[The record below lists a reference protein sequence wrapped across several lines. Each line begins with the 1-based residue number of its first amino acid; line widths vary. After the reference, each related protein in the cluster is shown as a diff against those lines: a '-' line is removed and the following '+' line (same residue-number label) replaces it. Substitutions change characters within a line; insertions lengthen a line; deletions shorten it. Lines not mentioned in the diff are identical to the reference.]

1 MMATILMLFTRY
13 LILTILKLQSTFHS
27 EDTEY
32 DDDAEYS
39 EDGEEE
45 YNGKSQSLCEFEA
58 LILQYTEISAI
69 FWLNA
74 MSHAV
79 WSSFRSLQ
87 TVSRNFNSPKLGIFD
102 KRFKWY
108 ALYAWGGP
116 LIVSIVTIMIQR
128 LTTNPE
134 TANHYTPLIDEE
146 NDVCTI
152 RKGLAPLFYIH
163 IITGPVLVSENHSFI
178 EFREN

>member
-1 MMATILMLFTRY
+1 MMSTILMLFTRY
-13 LILTILKLQSTFHS
+13 LILTILKLQLTFHS

-32 DDDAEYS
+32 YEYDDDAEYN
-39 EDGEEE
+39 EDFEQEHQ
-45 YNGKSQSLCEFEA
+45 GKSQGLCEFEA
-58 LILQYTEISAI
+58 LILQFTEISAI

-87 TVSRNFNSPKLGIFD
+87 TVSRNFTTPKLGIFD
-102 KRFKWY
+102 KKFKWY

-116 LIVSIVTIMIQR
+116 LVVSIVTILIQR

-134 TANHYTPLIDEE
+134 TANHFTPLIDVE

-152 RKGLAPLFYIH
+152 REGFAPLFYIH
-163 IITGPVLVSENHSFI
+163 IITGPVLVSENHS
-178 EFREN
+178 

>member
-163 IITGPVLVSENHSFI
+163 IITGPVLVSENHSYI
-178 EFREN
+178 EFT

>member
-1 MMATILMLFTRY
+1 MLFTRY
-13 LILTILKLQSTFHS
+13 LILTILKLKSSLQSDDS
-27 EDTEY
+27 EY
-32 DDDAEYS
+32 DEYTDYEEYS
-39 EDGEEE
+39 EDSEQE

-79 WSSFRSLQ
+79 WLSFRSLQ
-87 TVSRNFNSPKLGIFD
+87 TVSRNFNAPKLGIFD
-102 KRFKWY
+102 KKFKWY

-116 LIVSIVTIMIQR
+116 LVVSIVTIMIQR

-134 TANHYTPLIDEE
+134 TANHFTPLINVE

-152 RKGLAPLFYIH
+152 REGLAPLFYIH
-163 IITGPVLVSENHSFI
+163 IITGPILVSDIGIQN
-178 EFREN
+178 